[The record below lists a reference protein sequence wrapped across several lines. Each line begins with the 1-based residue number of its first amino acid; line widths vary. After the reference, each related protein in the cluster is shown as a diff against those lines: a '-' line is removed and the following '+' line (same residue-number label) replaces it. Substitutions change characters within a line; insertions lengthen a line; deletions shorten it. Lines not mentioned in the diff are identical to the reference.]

1 MSISEVLGSESG
13 ITLLGTVLGGLWTL
27 FKSSELFERIR
38 RRRFRRTLDAL
49 EGAVSETYQGYV
61 KSIKASRE
69 DGRLTEA
76 EKRQARRLAQE
87 RAGSIARKQGINL
100 LREIGED
107 YLDLWTAKMVQKL
120 KRG

>member
-1 MSISEVLGSESG
+1 MSISEVLGSEPG

-38 RRRFRRTLDAL
+38 RRRFRRALNAL
-49 EGAVSETYQGYV
+49 EGAVEETYQSYV

-87 RAGSIARKQGINL
+87 RAKSIARKQGINL
-100 LREIGED
+100 LRELGED
-107 YLDLWTAKMVQKL
+107 YLDLWTTKLVQRL